1 MSVFTPEY
9 KLSING
15 VEYTDVA
22 ISDIAHQAGRE
33 DIYAQPTPSYI
44 QIALVALNNEN
55 YNFQVNDG
63 IALQVKDST
72 NVFRTLFGGNIT
84 DITTE
89 VASASSVAETFT
101 YTILA
106 LGSLAKLPKVIY
118 DGTLARDD
126 DGDQI
131 FELLS
136 DLFLNN
142 WNEVPAAETW
152 AGYDPTTTW
161 ANAENLG
168 LGEIDRPGVY
178 EIINRS
184 GSADP
189 DTVYNIASLIADSA
203 FGVLYEDNEG
213 RIGYADALHRQNYLA
228 NNGYTEISANT
239 AFGAGLKV
247 LTRGADVRNDVF
259 LNYGNNFG
267 SQVSAIDLDSIEV
280 FGYRGETI
288 NTVLHDA
295 TDAQS
300 VANRFISLRSYPRAL
315 FDSITFPLTNSA
327 IDDADRD
334 ALLGIFVG
342 QPMRITDLPVQ
353 IAPTLQFEGYVEGW
367 RWSTRFNELFLTIN
381 LSPIEFSQVAVQWEQ
396 VSASEAWNTLSGTL
410 TWENAIGAVA

>member
-1 MSVFTPEY
+1 MTVFAPEY
-9 KLSING
+9 QLTVNG
-15 VEYTDVA
+15 VEYTNVA

-33 DIYAQPTPSYI
+33 DIYSQPNPSYL
-44 QIALVALNNEN
+44 QIELVALNNEN
-55 YNFQVNDG
+55 YNLQVNDG
-63 IALQVKDST
+63 LTLQVKDST
-72 NVFRTLFGGNIT
+72 DTYRTLFGGNIT

-89 VASASSVAETFT
+89 VATASSIAETFT

-118 DGTLARDD
+118 NGTLAQDD

-131 FELLS
+131 WELLS
-136 DLFLNN
+136 EIFLNN

-152 AGYDPTTTW
+152 AGYDATTTW
-161 ANAENLG
+161 ANAENVG

-178 EIINRS
+178 ELENRT
-184 GSADP
+184 ADP
-189 DTVYNIASLIADSA
+189 DTTYNIASLIANSA
-203 FGVLYEDNEG
+203 LGVLYEDNEG
-213 RIGYADALHRQNYLA
+213 RISYADTTHRQNYLA

-239 AFGAGLKV
+239 AIGAGLKV
-247 LTRGADVRNDVF
+247 LTRGADVRNEII
-259 LNYGNNFG
+259 LNYGNNYG
-267 SQVSAIDLDSIEV
+267 SQKTAIDLTSIAT
-280 FGYRGETI
+280 FGYRGETL

-300 VANRFISLRSYPRAL
+300 VADRFIALRSYPRAL

-334 ALLGIFVG
+334 ALLQIFVG

-353 IAPTLQFEGYVEGW
+353 IAPTEQFEGYVEGW

-381 LSPIEFSQVAVQWEQ
+381 LSPIEFSQVALEWEQ

>member
-1 MSVFTPEY
+1 MTVFTPEY
-9 KLSING
+9 KLTVNG
-15 VEYTDVA
+15 VEYTNVA

-33 DIYAQPTPSYI
+33 DIYSQPNPSYL
-44 QIALVALNNEN
+44 QIELVALNNEN
-55 YNFQVNDG
+55 YNLQVNDG
-63 IALQVKDST
+63 LTLQVKDST
-72 NVFRTLFGGNIT
+72 NVYRTLFGGNIT

-89 VASASSVAETFT
+89 VATASSIAETFT

-118 DGTLARDD
+118 NGTLAQAD

-131 FELLS
+131 WELLS
-136 DLFLNN
+136 EIFLNN

-152 AGYDPTTTW
+152 AGYDATTTW
-161 ANAENLG
+161 ANAENVG

-178 EIINRS
+178 ELENRT
-184 GSADP
+184 ADP
-189 DTVYNIASLIADSA
+189 DTTYNIASLIANSA
-203 FGVLYEDNEG
+203 LGVLYEDNEG
-213 RIGYADALHRQNYLA
+213 RISYADTTHRQNYLA

-239 AFGAGLKV
+239 AIGAGLKV
-247 LTRGADVRNDVF
+247 LTRGADVRNEII

-267 SQVSAIDLDSIEV
+267 SQETAINLTSIAT
-280 FGYRGETI
+280 FGYRGETL

-295 TDAQS
+295 TDAQA
-300 VANRFISLRSYPRAL
+300 VADRFISLRSYPRAL

-334 ALLGIFVG
+334 ALLQIFVG

-353 IAPTLQFEGYVEGW
+353 IAPTQQFEGYVEGW
-367 RWSTRFNELFLTIN
+367 RWTTRFNELFLTIN
-381 LSPIEFSQVAVQWEQ
+381 LSPIEFSQVALQWEQ
-396 VSASEAWNTLSGTL
+396 VSASEAWNTLSAIL

>member
-1 MSVFTPEY
+1 MTVFTPEY
-9 KLSING
+9 KLTVNG
-15 VEYTDVA
+15 VEYTNVA

-33 DIYAQPTPSYI
+33 DIYSQPNPSYL
-44 QIALVALNNEN
+44 QIELVALNNEN
-55 YNFQVNDG
+55 YNLQVNDG
-63 IALQVKDST
+63 LTLQVKDST
-72 NVFRTLFGGNIT
+72 NTYRTLFGGNIT

-89 VASASSVAETFT
+89 VATASSIAETFT

-118 DGTLARDD
+118 NGTLAQDD

-131 FELLS
+131 YELLA
-136 DLFLNN
+136 DIFLNS

-152 AGYDPTTTW
+152 SGYDPTITW
-161 ANAENLG
+161 ANAENIG

-178 EIINRS
+178 ELENRA
-184 GSADP
+184 ADP
-189 DTVYNIASLIADSA
+189 DTTYNIASLIANSA
-203 FGVLYEDNEG
+203 LGVLYEDNEG
-213 RIGYADALHRQNYLA
+213 RISYADTTHRQNYLA

-239 AFGAGLKV
+239 AIGAGLKV
-247 LTRGADVRNDVF
+247 LTRGADVRNEII
-259 LNYGNNFG
+259 LNYGNNYG
-267 SQVSAIDLDSIEV
+267 SQETAIDLTSIAT
-280 FGYRGETI
+280 FGYRGETL

-295 TDAQS
+295 TDAQA
-300 VANRFISLRSYPRAL
+300 VADRFIALRSYPRAL

-334 ALLGIFVG
+334 ALLQIFVG

-353 IAPTLQFEGYVEGW
+353 IAPTQQFEGYVEGW

-381 LSPIEFSQVAVQWEQ
+381 LSPIEFSQVALEWEQ
-396 VSASEAWNTLSGTL
+396 VSASEAWNTLSAIL

>member
-118 DGTLARDD
+118 DGTLSRAD

-136 DLFLNN
+136 GLFLNN

-152 AGYDPTTTW
+152 SGYDPTITW

-168 LGEIDRPGVY
+168 LGEIDRPGQFD
-178 EIINRS
+178 IRARS
-184 GSADP
+184 AEP
-189 DTVYNIASLIADSA
+189 DTVYNIASLIAQSA

-213 RIGYADALHRQNYLA
+213 RIGYADAIHRQNYLA
-228 NNGYTEISANT
+228 NNGYTDISANT
-239 AFGAGLKV
+239 AFGVGLKV
-247 LTRGADVRNDVF
+247 LTRGSDVRNDVVVRF
-259 LNYGNNFG
+259 GSNFG
-267 SQVSAIDLDSIEV
+267 SERTALDATSIEL
-280 FGYRGETI
+280 FGFRGDSL
-288 NTVLHDA
+288 NTVLHDGN
-295 TDAQS
+295 DAQD
-300 VANRFISLRSYPRAL
+300 VADRFIELRAYPRAL

-334 ALLGIFVG
+334 ALLGIFIG

-381 LSPIEFSQVAVQWEQ
+381 LSPIEFSTVALRWEQ

>member
-1 MSVFTPEY
+1 MTVFTPEY
-9 KLSING
+9 KLTVNG
-15 VEYTDVA
+15 VEYTNVA

-33 DIYAQPTPSYI
+33 DIYSQPNPSYL
-44 QIALVALNNEN
+44 QIELVALNNEN
-55 YNFQVNDG
+55 YNLQVNDG
-63 IALQVKDST
+63 ITLQVKDST
-72 NVFRTLFGGNIT
+72 NTYRTLFGGNIT

-89 VASASSVAETFT
+89 VATASSIAETFN

-118 DGTLARDD
+118 NGTLAQAD

-131 FELLS
+131 YELLS
-136 DLFLNN
+136 ELFLNN

-152 AGYDPTTTW
+152 SGYDATTTW

-168 LGEIDRPGVY
+168 LGEIDRPGIY
-178 EIINRS
+178 ELENRT
-184 GSADP
+184 ADP
-189 DTVYNIASLIADSA
+189 DTTYNIASLIANSA
-203 FGVLYEDNEG
+203 LGVLYEDNQG
-213 RIGYADALHRQNYLA
+213 RISYADTTHRQNYLA

-239 AFGAGLKV
+239 AIGAGLKV
-247 LTRGADVRNDVF
+247 LTRGADVRNEII

-267 SQVSAIDLDSIEV
+267 SQETAIDLTSIAI
-280 FGYRGETI
+280 FGYRGETL

-295 TDAQS
+295 TDAQA
-300 VANRFISLRSYPRAL
+300 VADRFISLRSYPRAL

-334 ALLGIFVG
+334 ALLQIFVG

-353 IAPTLQFEGYVEGW
+353 IAPTGQFEGYVEGW

-381 LSPIEFSQVAVQWEQ
+381 LSPIEFSQVAVAWDQ
-396 VSASEAWNTLSGTL
+396 VSASEAWNTLSAIL

>member
-1 MSVFTPEY
+1 MTVFTPEY
-9 KLSING
+9 KLTVNG
-15 VEYTDVA
+15 VEYTNVA

-33 DIYAQPTPSYI
+33 DIYSQPNPSYL
-44 QIALVALNNEN
+44 QIELVALNNEN
-55 YNFQVNDG
+55 YNLQVNDG
-63 IALQVKDST
+63 LTLQVKDST
-72 NVFRTLFGGNIT
+72 NTYRTLFGGNIT

-89 VASASSVAETFT
+89 VATASSIAETFT

-118 DGTLARDD
+118 NGTLAQAD

-131 FELLS
+131 YELLS
-136 DLFLNN
+136 EIFLNN

-152 AGYDPTTTW
+152 SGYDPTTTW
-161 ANAENLG
+161 ANAENIG

-178 EIINRS
+178 ELENRT
-184 GSADP
+184 ADP
-189 DTVYNIASLIADSA
+189 DTTYNIASLIANSA
-203 FGVLYEDNEG
+203 LGVLYEDNEG
-213 RIGYADALHRQNYLA
+213 RISYADTTHRQNYLA

-239 AFGAGLKV
+239 AIGAGLKV
-247 LTRGADVRNDVF
+247 LTRGADVRNEII
-259 LNYGNNFG
+259 LNYGNNYG
-267 SQVSAIDLDSIEV
+267 SQETAIDLTSIAT
-280 FGYRGETI
+280 FGYRGETL

-295 TDAQS
+295 TDAQA
-300 VANRFISLRSYPRAL
+300 VADRFIALRSYPRAL

-334 ALLGIFVG
+334 ALLQIFVG

-353 IAPTLQFEGYVEGW
+353 IAPTQQFEGYVEGW

-381 LSPIEFSQVAVQWEQ
+381 LSPIEFSTVALQWEQ

-410 TWENAIGAVA
+410 TWEDAIGAVA

>member
-1 MSVFTPEY
+1 MTVFTPEY
-9 KLSING
+9 QLTVNG
-15 VEYTDVA
+15 VEYTNVA

-33 DIYAQPTPSYI
+33 DIYSQPNPSYL
-44 QIALVALNNEN
+44 QIELVALNNEN
-55 YNFQVNDG
+55 YNLQVNDG
-63 IALQVKDST
+63 LTLQVKDST
-72 NVFRTLFGGNIT
+72 NVYRTLFGGNIT

-89 VASASSVAETFT
+89 VATASSIAETFT

-118 DGTLARDD
+118 NGTLAQDD

-131 FELLS
+131 WELLS
-136 DLFLNN
+136 ELFLNN

-152 AGYDPTTTW
+152 SGYDATITW
-161 ANAENLG
+161 ANAENVG

-178 EIINRS
+178 ELENRTT
-184 GSADP
+184 DP
-189 DTVYNIASLIADSA
+189 DTTYNIASLIANSA
-203 FGVLYEDNEG
+203 LGVLYEDNEG
-213 RIGYADALHRQNYLA
+213 RICYADTTHRQNYLA

-239 AFGAGLKV
+239 AIGAGLKV
-247 LTRGADVRNDVF
+247 LTRGADVRNEII
-259 LNYGNNFG
+259 LNYGNNYG
-267 SQVSAIDLDSIEV
+267 SQKTAIDLTSIAT
-280 FGYRGETI
+280 FGYRGETL

-295 TDAQS
+295 TDAQA
-300 VANRFISLRSYPRAL
+300 VANRFIALRSYPRAL

-334 ALLGIFVG
+334 ALLQIFVG

-353 IAPTLQFEGYVEGW
+353 IAPTEQFEGYVEGW

-381 LSPIEFSQVAVQWEQ
+381 LSPIEFSQVALEWEQ
-396 VSASEAWNTLSGTL
+396 VSASEAWNTLSAIL

>member
-101 YTILA
+101 YTIIA

-131 FELLS
+131 YELLA

-152 AGYDPTTTW
+152 AGYEPTITW
-161 ANAENLG
+161 ANAENVG

-178 EIINRS
+178 EITNR
-184 GSADP
+184 GANP

-213 RIGYADALHRQNYLA
+213 RIGYADAVHRQNYLA

-327 IDDADRD
+327 IDDVDRD

-353 IAPTLQFEGYVEGW
+353 IAPSGQFEGYVEGW

>member
-1 MSVFTPEY
+1 MTSWAPDWRV
-9 KLSING
+9 LINA

-22 ISDIAHQAGRE
+22 ISNISHQAGRD
-33 DIYAQPTPSYI
+33 DIYSQPNPSYI
-44 QIALVALNNEN
+44 QIELIALNNEN
-55 YNFQVNDG
+55 YNLQVNDG
-63 IALQVKDST
+63 LALQVKDST
-72 NVFRTLFGGNIT
+72 NTYRTLFGGNIT
-84 DITTE
+84 DIITE
-89 VASASSVAETFT
+89 VATASSIAETFT

-118 DGTLARDD
+118 EGTLARDD

-131 FELLS
+131 YELLS

-152 AGYDPTTTW
+152 AGYDPTITW

-178 EIINRS
+178 EITNR
-184 GSADP
+184 GANP

-295 TDAQS
+295 TDAQA

-334 ALLGIFVG
+334 ALLQIFVG
-342 QPMRITDLPVQ
+342 QHM
-353 IAPTLQFEGYVEGW
+353 FEGG
-367 RWSTRFNELFLTIN
+367 
-381 LSPIEFSQVAVQWEQ
+381 
-396 VSASEAWNTLSGTL
+396 
-410 TWENAIGAVA
+410 

>member
-1 MSVFTPEY
+1 MTVFTPEY
-9 KLSING
+9 KLTVNG
-15 VEYTDVA
+15 VEYTNVA

-33 DIYAQPTPSYI
+33 DIYSQPNPSYL
-44 QIALVALNNEN
+44 QIELVALNNEN
-55 YNFQVNDG
+55 YNLQVNDG
-63 IALQVKDST
+63 LTLQVKDST
-72 NVFRTLFGGNIT
+72 NTYRTLFGGNIT

-89 VASASSVAETFT
+89 VATASSIAETFT
-101 YTILA
+101 YTILV

-118 DGTLARDD
+118 NGTLAQDD

-131 FELLS
+131 YELLS
-136 DLFLNN
+136 EIFLNN

-152 AGYDPTTTW
+152 SGYDPTTTW
-161 ANAENLG
+161 ANAENIG

-178 EIINRS
+178 ELENRT
-184 GSADP
+184 ADP
-189 DTVYNIASLIADSA
+189 DTTYNIASLIANSA
-203 FGVLYEDNEG
+203 LGVLYEDNEG
-213 RIGYADALHRQNYLA
+213 RISYADTTHRQNYLA

-239 AFGAGLKV
+239 AIGAGLKV
-247 LTRGADVRNDVF
+247 LTRGADVRNEII
-259 LNYGNNFG
+259 LNYGNNYG
-267 SQVSAIDLDSIEV
+267 SQKTAIDLTSIAT
-280 FGYRGETI
+280 FGYRGETL

-295 TDAQS
+295 TDAQA
-300 VANRFISLRSYPRAL
+300 VADRFIALRSYPRAL
-315 FDSITFPLTNSA
+315 FDSITFPLTNST

-334 ALLGIFVG
+334 ALLQIFVG
-342 QPMRITDLPVQ
+342 QPLRIIDLPVQ

>member
-1 MSVFTPEY
+1 MTVFTPDW
-9 KLSING
+9 KLTINA
-15 VEYTDVA
+15 VEYTNVA

-33 DIYAQPTPSYI
+33 DIYSQPNPSYM
-44 QIALVALNNEN
+44 QIELVALNNEN
-55 YNFQVNDG
+55 YNLQVNDG
-63 IALQVKDST
+63 ITLQVKDST
-72 NVFRTLFGGNIT
+72 DTYRTLFGGNIT

-89 VASASSVAETFT
+89 IATASSIAETFT

-118 DGTLARDD
+118 NGTLAKDD

-131 FELLS
+131 YELLS

-152 AGYDPTTTW
+152 SGYDPTITW

-178 EIINRS
+178 ELENRT
-184 GSADP
+184 ADP
-189 DTVYNIASLIADSA
+189 DTTYNIASLIANSA
-203 FGVLYEDNEG
+203 LGVLYEDNEG
-213 RIGYADALHRQNYLA
+213 RISYADTTHRQNYLA
-228 NNGYTEISANT
+228 NNGYTDISANT
-239 AFGAGLKV
+239 AIGAGLKV
-247 LTRGADVRNDVF
+247 LTRGADVRNEII
-259 LNYGNNFG
+259 LNYGNGYG
-267 SQVSAIDLDSIEV
+267 SQKTAIDLTSIAT
-280 FGYRGETI
+280 FGYRGETL

-295 TDAQS
+295 TDAQA
-300 VANRFISLRSYPRAL
+300 VADRFISLRSYPRAL

-334 ALLGIFVG
+334 ALLQIFVG

-353 IAPTLQFEGYVEGW
+353 IAPTEQFEGYVEGW

-381 LSPIEFSQVAVQWEQ
+381 LSPIEFSQVALAWDQ
-396 VSASEAWNTLSGTL
+396 VSASEAWNTLSAIL

>member
-1 MSVFTPEY
+1 MTVFTPDW
-9 KLSING
+9 KLTINA
-15 VEYTDVA
+15 VEYTNVA

-33 DIYAQPTPSYI
+33 DIYSQPNPSYM
-44 QIALVALNNEN
+44 QIELVALNNEN
-55 YNFQVNDG
+55 YNIQVNDG
-63 IALQVKDST
+63 ITLQVKDST
-72 NVFRTLFGGNIT
+72 DTYRTLFGGNIT

-89 VASASSVAETFT
+89 VATASSIAETFT

-118 DGTLARDD
+118 NGTLARDD

-131 FELLS
+131 WELLS
-136 DLFLNN
+136 EIFLNN

-152 AGYDPTTTW
+152 SGYDPTITW
-161 ANAENLG
+161 ANAENVG

-178 EIINRS
+178 ELENRT
-184 GSADP
+184 ADP
-189 DTVYNIASLIADSA
+189 DTTYNIASLIANSA
-203 FGVLYEDNEG
+203 LGVLYEDNEG
-213 RIGYADALHRQNYLA
+213 RISYADTTHRQNYLA

-239 AFGAGLKV
+239 AIGAGLKV
-247 LTRGADVRNDVF
+247 LTRGADVRNEII
-259 LNYGNNFG
+259 LNYGNNYG
-267 SQVSAIDLDSIEV
+267 SQKTAIDLTSIAT
-280 FGYRGETI
+280 FGYRGETL

-295 TDAQS
+295 TDAQA
-300 VANRFISLRSYPRAL
+300 VADRFIALRSYPRAL

-334 ALLGIFVG
+334 ALLQIFVG

-353 IAPTLQFEGYVEGW
+353 IAPTQQFEGYVEGW

-381 LSPIEFSQVAVQWEQ
+381 LSPIEFSQVALAWDQ
-396 VSASEAWNTLSGTL
+396 VSALEAWNTLSAIL

>member
-118 DGTLARDD
+118 EGTLARND

-131 FELLS
+131 YELLS

-152 AGYDPTTTW
+152 SGYDPTITW

-168 LGEIDRPGVY
+168 LGEIDRPGQFD
-178 EIINRS
+178 IRARS
-184 GSADP
+184 AEP
-189 DTVYNIASLIADSA
+189 DTVYNIASLIAQSA
-203 FGVLYEDNEG
+203 FGVLYEDNQG
-213 RIGYADALHRQNYLA
+213 RIGYADAIHRQNYLA
-228 NNGYTEISANT
+228 NNGYTDISANT

-247 LTRGADVRNDVF
+247 LTRGADVRNDIVVR
-259 LNYGNNFG
+259 FG
-267 SQVSAIDLDSIEV
+267 SGFGSERTAIDATSIAL
-280 FGYRGETI
+280 FGYRGESL
-288 NTVLHDA
+288 NTVLHDGN
-295 TDAQS
+295 DAQA

-353 IAPTLQFEGYVEGW
+353 IAPTQQFEGYVEGW

-381 LSPIEFSQVAVQWEQ
+381 LSPIEFSQVALQWEQ

>member
-1 MSVFTPEY
+1 MTVFTPDW
-9 KLSING
+9 KLTINA
-15 VEYTDVA
+15 VEYTNVA

-33 DIYAQPTPSYI
+33 DIYSQPNPSYM
-44 QIALVALNNEN
+44 QIELVALNNEN
-55 YNFQVNDG
+55 YNLQINDG
-63 IALQVKDST
+63 ITLQVKDST
-72 NVFRTLFGGNIT
+72 NTYRTLFGGNIT

-89 VASASSVAETFT
+89 VATASSIAETFT

-118 DGTLARDD
+118 NGTLARDN

-131 FELLS
+131 YELLS

-142 WNEVPAAETW
+142 WNEVPAAEIW
-152 AGYDPTTTW
+152 SGYDSTITW

-168 LGEIDRPGVY
+168 LGEIDRPGQY
-178 EIINRS
+178 DIRARS
-184 GSADP
+184 SDP

-203 FGVLYEDNEG
+203 FGVLYEDNQG
-213 RIGYADALHRQNYLA
+213 RIGYSDSIHRQDYLA
-228 NNGYTEISANT
+228 NNGYTDISANT
-239 AFGAGLKV
+239 AIGAGLKV
-247 LTRGADVRNDVF
+247 LTRGADVRNDIVVR
-259 LNYGNNFG
+259 FG
-267 SQVSAIDLDSIEV
+267 SGFGSERTAIDATSIAL
-280 FGYRGETI
+280 FGYRGETL

-295 TDAQS
+295 TDAQA
-300 VANRFISLRSYPRAL
+300 VADRFIALRSYPRAL

-334 ALLGIFVG
+334 ALLQIFVG

-353 IAPTLQFEGYVEGW
+353 IAPTEQFEGYVEGW

-381 LSPIEFSQVAVQWEQ
+381 LSPIEFSQVALAWDQ
-396 VSASEAWNTLSGTL
+396 VSALEAWNTLSAIL

>member
-1 MSVFTPEY
+1 MSQFTPEW

-15 VEYTDVA
+15 VEYTDVTIA
-22 ISDIAHQAGRE
+22 DLAHQAGRE

-44 QIALVALNNEN
+44 QITLVALNNEN
-55 YNFQVNDG
+55 YNLQVNDG
-63 IALQVKDST
+63 VTLQIKDST
-72 NVFRTLFGGNIT
+72 NTFKTLFGGNIT
-84 DITTE
+84 DITAE
-89 VASASSVAETFT
+89 VASASSLTETFA
-101 YTILA
+101 YTIIA

-118 DGTLARDD
+118 NGTLARDD
-126 DGDQI
+126 DGDQM
-131 FELLS
+131 FELLA

-152 AGYDPTTTW
+152 SGYDPTVTW

-178 EIINRS
+178 EITNRS
-184 GSADP
+184 ANP

-203 FGVLYEDNEG
+203 FGVLYEDSEG

-228 NNGYTEISANT
+228 NNGYTTISANT
-239 AFGAGLKV
+239 AIGSGLKV
-247 LTRGADVRNDVF
+247 LTRGADVRNEVF
-259 LNYGNNFG
+259 INYGNNFG
-267 SQVSAIDLDSIEV
+267 SQESATDLDSIEI
-280 FGYRGETI
+280 FGYRGQTL

-295 TDAQS
+295 TDAQA
-300 VANRFISLRSYPRAL
+300 VADRFIDLRSYPRAL
-315 FDSITFPLTNSA
+315 FDSITFPLINSD

-334 ALLGIFVG
+334 ALLGIFIG
-342 QPMRITDLPVQ
+342 QPIRITDLPIQ
-353 IAPTLQFEGYVEGW
+353 IAPTQQFEGYVEGW

-381 LSPIEFSQVAVQWEQ
+381 LSPIEFSTVTLQWEQ